1 MEYRNETHTF
11 ETYDQVQKALLRKQQ
26 CMFASFAR
34 GSSFILTVAFSSIV
48 QPYFPVGEKHVCEL
62 LLLVI
67 FELSEGVQKQSVVSF
82 NVVKR
87 KSRKI
92 VVYIIVF

>member
-1 MEYRNETHTF
+1 
-11 ETYDQVQKALLRKQQ
+11 
-26 CMFASFAR
+26 MFASFAR

-92 VVYIIVF
+92 AVYIKNILNSASSLQ